1 MDGKIY
7 LLVKKLG
14 HSDMKMEYAKNRIN
28 NIKDE
33 MGEIT
38 SVFVSD
44 KKLFV
49 EFQNGMNLQLHDDE
63 IYYQAISFLESQ
75 IEES

>member
-1 MDGKIY
+1 
-7 LLVKKLG
+7 
-14 HSDMKMEYAKNRIN
+14 MKMEYAKNRIN